1 MTPLFL
7 FRLFLDLLAVS
18 LLLAAMGYSWSGIV
32 LHEIMGTAMFVLLLA
47 HNIFNRRW
55 YGSITKARREARGI
69 ITKTV
74 NLSLLASMLTLI
86 VTSVIISQTVFSFLL
101 LSSTF
106 AARQIHTTVA
116 YLVLLIAAMHLGM
129 HWMLIMGIVRSR
141 LGIQSA
147 SLLRTSLLRGLA
159 AMIVAGGV
167 YALFEEGVV
176 SKLSMQLSIE
186 FATFSTIPFFAN
198 HIAIVGLFACLAH
211 YGYSLFGRR
220 PRRRS

>member
-7 FRLFLDLLAVS
+7 FRLFLDLVAVS
-18 LLLAAMGYSWSGIV
+18 LLLAAMGYSWSGTA
-32 LHEIMGTAMFVLLLA
+32 LHEIMGTAMFLLLVA
-47 HNIFNRRW
+47 HNIFNRPW
-55 YGSITKARREARGI
+55 YGTITKGRREARGI

-74 NLSLLASMLTLI
+74 NLSLLASMLTLL
-86 VTSVIISQTVFSFLL
+86 VTSVIISQTVFSFLP

-106 AARQIHTTVA
+106 TTRQIHTTVA
-116 YLVLLIAAMHLGM
+116 YLVLLIAAVHLGM
-129 HWMLIMGIVRSR
+129 HWTVIMGIVRAR

-159 AMIVAGGV
+159 AMIAAGGV

-176 SKLSMQLSIE
+176 SKLLMQLSME
-186 FATFSTIPFFAN
+186 FPTFSTLSFFAN

-211 YGYSLFGRR
+211 YGYTLFA
-220 PRRRS
+220 RRSQRRS